1 MLLVPL
7 VGYGFVGEDEE
18 LEMDLD
24 LEVLIGMELEELV
37 DAKRRRSVSNGMVR
51 QSTAGG

>member
-1 MLLVPL
+1 VLLVPL

-24 LEVLIGMELEELV
+24 FMELEELV